1 MLSSE
6 SSSDE
11 CLPHKQLTRLTS
23 GTEGLSNCESELSVA
38 FEVPDYIES
47 SESELEDSEH
57 ASEPQLT
64 LEKKLAAWK
73 REHSITRS
81 ALDDLLMILRSEGHR
96 VPKDGRTL
104 LKTP

>member
-64 LEKKLAAWK
+64 LEEKL
-73 REHSITRS
+73 HGNVST
-81 ALDDLLMILRSEGHR
+81 
-96 VPKDGRTL
+96 TL
-104 LKTP
+104 LALL

>member
-1 MLSSE
+1 MSHLYLKRWRQSQAAAVSLAMLSSE

-47 SESELEDSEH
+47 SESELEDSE
-57 ASEPQLT
+57 
-64 LEKKLAAWK
+64 
-73 REHSITRS
+73 
-81 ALDDLLMILRSEGHR
+81 
-96 VPKDGRTL
+96 
-104 LKTP
+104 